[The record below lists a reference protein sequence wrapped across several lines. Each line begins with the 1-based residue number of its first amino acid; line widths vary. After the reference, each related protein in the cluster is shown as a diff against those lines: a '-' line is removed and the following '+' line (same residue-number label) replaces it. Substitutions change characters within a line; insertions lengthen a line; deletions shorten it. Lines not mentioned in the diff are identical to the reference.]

1 MIVVGIKCRWRKV
14 WKIGKNKVV
23 MGVGMLGLQFGRHE
37 VVGP

>member
-23 MGVGMLGLQFGRHE
+23 MGVGTFGFTIWE
-37 VVGP
+37 A